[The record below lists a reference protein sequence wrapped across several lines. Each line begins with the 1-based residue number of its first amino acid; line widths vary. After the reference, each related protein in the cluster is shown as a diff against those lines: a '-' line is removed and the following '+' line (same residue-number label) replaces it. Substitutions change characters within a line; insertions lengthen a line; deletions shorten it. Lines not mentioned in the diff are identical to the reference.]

1 MKLLPYYFYA
11 AGSDRQGA
19 DGMKV
24 YLAGGMRGYP
34 SFNFPSFDAAA
45 AELRKRFIT
54 VISPAEIDRELGFDP
69 TGLEGTEAELRD
81 MGFDLHAAMQRD
93 LLPVPYVPVSV
104 RFDVLPPRI
113 VMLTSVARTN
123 VDENMVEVLDWANIE
138 NADII
143 VRAYEWEVNG
153 KKGLK
158 AYLKSLFVTIEEDY
172 LERKYAV
179 AEASEDVRHGG

>member
-1 MKLLPYYFYA
+1 MAQSGKTFMIE
-11 AGSDRQGA
+11 GA
-19 DGMKV
+19 DIIF
-24 YLAGGMRGYP
+24 R
-34 SFNFPSFDAAA
+34 NFSGKEGQYNREGDRNFA
-45 AELRKRFIT
+45 
-54 VISPAEIDRELGFDP
+54 VIIPDEKTA
-69 TGLEGTEAELRD
+69 
-81 MGFDLHAAMQRD
+81 QD
-93 LLPVPYVPVSV
+93 LLSDGWNVKYLNPREEGDAPTPYVPVSV

-113 VMLTSVARTN
+113 VMITSMARTN
-123 VDENMVEVLDWANIE
+123 VTENMVEVLDWANIE

-179 AEASEDVRHGG
+179 AEAAEEIKHG

>member
-1 MKLLPYYFYA
+1 MAQSGKTFMIEGAEIIFRNFSGKEGQYNREGDRNFSVIIPDEKTAQDLL
-11 AGSDRQGA
+11 A
-19 DGMKV
+19 DGWNVK
-24 YLAGGMRGYP
+24 YLNP
-34 SFNFPSFDAAA
+34 
-45 AELRKRFIT
+45 
-54 VISPAEIDRELGFDP
+54 REEGDLP
-69 TGLEGTEAELRD
+69 T
-81 MGFDLHAAMQRD
+81 
-93 LLPVPYVPVSV
+93 PYVPVAV
-104 RFDVLPPRI
+104 RFDILPPRI
-113 VMLTSVARTN
+113 VMITSMARTN

-179 AEASEDVRHGG
+179 AEAAEDMRHDG